1 MSVYTIDEVRD
12 KLMPLSDA
20 QERLGFTEPLDTKS
34 LSSHER
40 SRVRFRLT
48 PGWNHELDAADGL
61 SLVDAYLT
69 LDDQEYQLTKD
80 AALEASSAVGL
91 PKAYT
96 VRAPAALIE
105 PQLNWWYQ
113 EGRLTTEYKAMM
125 TQGHIVALNKA
136 SILPFSNL
144 QLVDAVLGG
153 IQDKY
158 GNGEV
163 LVDKKFNHSLRST
176 IVRIVVPEKQRII
189 ERTGTDNDSWSV
201 GVEIRNSLVG
211 EHPTSIEGYLF
222 RYWCTNGC
230 TDTHASSGTWSR
242 RAGQGGEVYEW
253 ARAAVDGVLGGLEH
267 SLDDVQLMADTSIQG
282 ETVDVLRDM
291 FEQYKIPVPQRDSII
306 NSMVDETNLTMYSLM
321 QAVTSA
327 ANAPDLDPV
336 LVNRLMM
343 VGGDLPHAVSGRCE
357 SCRRLMPSA

>member
-1 MSVYTIDEVRD
+1 MAYTIDQVRD
-12 KLMPLSDA
+12 KLLPLDEVQA
-20 QERLGFTEPLDTKS
+20 TLGLTEPLATKS
-34 LSSHER
+34 LSAVER
-40 SRVRFRLT
+40 TQVHFRLE
-48 PGWNHELDAADGL
+48 PGWNHELDTQDGL
-61 SLVDAYLT
+61 TLVDAYLT
-69 LDDQEYQLTKD
+69 LDHSEFQLTKD
-80 AALEASSAVGL
+80 AALEATSAVGL
-91 PKAYT
+91 PKAYVT
-96 VRAPAALIE
+96 RAPAGLIE

-113 EGRLTTEYKAMM
+113 EGRLPTEYKAM
-125 TQGHIVALNKA
+125 TIRDRIVALNKA

-144 QLVDAVLGG
+144 QLTDAVLTG
-153 IQDKY
+153 IRNKY
-158 GNGEV
+158 GDGEV
-163 LVDKKFNHSLRST
+163 LVDKKFTHSLRST
-176 IVRIVVPEKQRII
+176 IVRIVVPEKQRVI

-230 TDTHASSGTWSR
+230 TDTHSSSGTWSR

-253 ARAAVDGVLGGLEH
+253 ARSAVDGVLGGLEH
-267 SLDDVQLMADTSIQG
+267 SLDDVQAMADTSIQG

-291 FEQYKIPVPQRDSII
+291 FEQYKIPVPQRDQII

-327 ANAPDLDPV
+327 ANNPELDPV

-357 SCRRLMPSA
+357 ACRRLLPSA